1 MNAADKYYLK
11 AKDNYPYNLEE
22 ALEAL
27 DYGLS
32 HDDTHAGLLTLQGK
46 VYYRDLSRFDA
57 ARENFELALYHEPGY
72 IHAYYEYIRLAV
84 MVDDCKKAEKLI
96 RKAMAVPGTDKSRL
110 HYSEAMMLEKQ
121 GAYIGAINSIKK
133 AMLTCQSKDCHT
145 FYCDELERLLSKNT
159 QSKEDNNM
167 SNIVVKYAG

>member
-11 AKDNYPYNLEE
+11 AKDNYPYCLEE

-32 HDDTHAGLLTLQGK
+32 HDDAHAGLLTLQGK
-46 VYYRDLSRFDA
+46 IYYRDLSRFEA

-72 IHAYYEYIRLAV
+72 IHTYYEYIRLATLV
-84 MVDDCKKAEKLI
+84 EDYAQAEKLI
-96 RKAMAVPGTDKSRL
+96 RKALTVPGIDKSRI
-110 HYSEAMMLEKQ
+110 YYNEALLLEKQ
-121 GAYIGAINSIKK
+121 CAYAGAISSIKK
-133 AMLTCQSKDCHT
+133 AMQACQGKDCHT
-145 FYCDELERLLSKNT
+145 YLGEELERMLAKNT
-159 QSKEDNNM
+159 QSKEDNNQ